1 MSFEVP
7 AGIPAEARDRFHE
20 LLHEPL
26 MAPEVLLKEVDDCVG
41 MVRRVVMEGAPLD
54 VSMVEGLAEQARTMV
69 GRAGADA
76 PEAERRMVQA
86 AVRYFVLSDDAEG
99 DLVSLMGFD
108 DDAQVLEAV
117 EAQLGHR

>member
-1 MSFEVP
+1 MSLEVP
-7 AGIPAEARDRFHE
+7 AGIPAEARDRFQE

-54 VSMVEGLAEQARTMV
+54 VSMVERLADRAREMV
-69 GRAGADA
+69 ARAGTDA
-76 PEAERRMVQA
+76 PEPQRRMVQA

-108 DDAQVLEAV
+108 DDALVLEAV
-117 EAQLGHR
+117 AAQLPR

>member
-1 MSFEVP
+1 MSLEVP
-7 AGIPAEARDRFHE
+7 AGIPAEARNRFQE

-54 VSMVEGLAEQARTMV
+54 VSMVERLADQAREMV
-69 GRAGADA
+69 GRAGTDA
-76 PEAERRMVQA
+76 PEPQRRMVQA
-86 AVRYFVLSDDAEG
+86 AVRYFVLADDAEG

-108 DDAQVLEAV
+108 DDALVLEAV
-117 EAQLGHR
+117 AAQLGR

>member
-1 MSFEVP
+1 MSLEVP
-7 AGIPAEARDRFHE
+7 AGIPAEARDRFQE

-26 MAPEVLLKEVDDCVG
+26 MPPEVLLKEVDDCVG

-54 VSMVEGLAEQARTMV
+54 VTFVEGLADRARAMV
-69 GRAGADA
+69 GRAGTDA
-76 PEAERRMVQA
+76 PEADRRMVQA

-108 DDAQVLEAV
+108 DDALVLDAV
-117 EAQLGHR
+117 AAQLSR